1 MDYKFLN
8 KVVDQIIS
16 ETIMDYDRKVIE
28 TPFFTPPSPP
38 LFSFLSFYLL
48 APSRLSFRFFFT
60 DHCRDVYGLNDNEV
74 KYVWVEYIQI
84 IKDKIENNGL

>member
-1 MDYKFLN
+1 MDKKFLD

-28 TPFFTPPSPP
+28 TPFFFSSFSSFSHLSSIL
-38 LFSFLSFYLL
+38 LFL
-48 APSRLSFRFFFT
+48 FT